1 MWKFFKIGAV
11 FNKNSTDFLLTQI
24 IFCVIIP
31 TMEECGRNIFIL
43 SVFVLNGSCRNR
55 AVQIPDFA
63 YRNRQNH
70 KEERVDSPQ
79 LSDTLGFPYA
89 PNRCR
94 AEQVCVFPEE
104 ERHAAT

>member
-11 FNKNSTDFLLTQI
+11 FFKNSTVFLTQI
-24 IFCVIIP
+24 IFCIIIP
-31 TMEECGRNIFIL
+31 KIKQYSGKIFIL
-43 SVFVLNGSCRNR
+43 SVFALNGSCRNR

-63 YRNRQNH
+63 YRNRQNQ

-79 LSDTLGFPYA
+79 MSDTLGFSHA

-94 AEQVCVFPEE
+94 AKQVCVFSEE